1 MSVDFDPDT
10 GLPDILPNPILAPPI
25 LMGFVIAGPLFLD
38 PNRVITG
45 HCTKALK
52 ESFELQEQT
61 HISKGRDKS
70 TSARLGSFGKPWTVL

>member
-52 ESFELQEQT
+52 ENKP
-61 HISKGRDKS
+61 IS
-70 TSARLGSFGKPWTVL
+70 L